1 MDAKE
6 PLIRNISDTA
16 RWVAA
21 YRAHETERPDAVFS
35 DPYARRLAGDRGEE
49 IAKAMP
55 FKAANEWPF
64 VARTYLYDQF
74 VNSQVR
80 QGVDMV
86 INLAAGLD
94 ARPYRLDLPS
104 KLKWVEVDLP
114 CILDYKEGIL
124 ANEKPRCSLDRV
136 RLDLSDVSAR
146 KKLFGNLGEMSRK
159 ALIMTEGL
167 LAYLSPD
174 EVGALALDLGA
185 QPSFQGWLADFGSP
199 GLMAMMNKQM
209 GDKLKGAGGPFK
221 FSPPEGPPFF
231 TRYGW
236 KPSDVRSLLRCA
248 AQLKRLPL
256 FLRIIALFPDSNGAQ
271 GKRPWSAVCL
281 LTRQ

>member
-21 YRAHETERPDAVFS
+21 YRARETERPDAVFR

-49 IAKAMP
+49 IAKSMP
-55 FKAANEWPF
+55 YTGSTEWPF

-74 VNSQVR
+74 VQSQILN
-80 QGVDMV
+80 GADMV

-94 ARPYRLDLPS
+94 ARPYRMDLPS
-104 KLKWVEVDLP
+104 SLKWVEVDLP
-114 CILDYKEGIL
+114 GILDYKEGIL
-124 ANEKPRCSLDRV
+124 ANEKPHCQLERI
-136 RLDLSDVSAR
+136 RLDLADVPAR
-146 KKLFGNLGEMSRK
+146 QKLFAELGARSRN

-167 LAYLSPD
+167 LIYLSPD
-174 EVGALALDLGA
+174 EVGALAVDLA
-185 QPSFQGWLADFGSP
+185 KPPSFQNWLADFGSP
-199 GLMAMMNKQM
+199 GLKDMISKQM
-209 GDKLKGAGGPFK
+209 GEGLKDSGSAFK
-221 FSPPEGPPFF
+221 FAPAEGPPFF

-236 KPSDVRSLLRCA
+236 KPTDIRSLIKA
-248 AQLKRLPL
+248 ASKLKRLPL
-256 FLRIIALFPDSNGAQ
+256 FLKLMAMFPESNGAQ

-281 LTRQ
+281 FTRQ